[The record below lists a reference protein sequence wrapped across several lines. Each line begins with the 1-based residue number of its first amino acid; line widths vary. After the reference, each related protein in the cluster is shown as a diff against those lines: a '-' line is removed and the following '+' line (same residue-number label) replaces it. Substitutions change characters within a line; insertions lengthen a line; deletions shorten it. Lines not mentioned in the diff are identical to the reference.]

1 MYQGSIRVKNSSD
14 CLQYEGIRNE
24 FQELIRDLSCVS
36 IDVIAWV
43 YIIMFSFEIS
53 IKFKVI

>member
-1 MYQGSIRVKNSSD
+1 MYQGSMRVKNSSD

-24 FQELIRDLSCVS
+24 FQELIRALLCVS

-43 YIIMFSFEIS
+43 YIFMFSFEIS